1 LVNRDKVICTAF
13 TASSSITRWAI
24 NILLTRSQVSRSGD
38 RHLQQLHTFMSSTAP
53 SNPSTRLGKRKRQE
67 SYDELV
73 IKFESLR
80 DKYNAVVPIYNSL
93 RRQVEQAQLDYQT
106 LNVRYQELLRR
117 NNTLLSINWH
127 SDISL
132 NNQDFEDDRRCK

>member
-1 LVNRDKVICTAF
+1 
-13 TASSSITRWAI
+13 
-24 NILLTRSQVSRSGD
+24 
-38 RHLQQLHTFMSSTAP
+38 MSSTSP
-53 SNPSTRLGKRKRQE
+53 SNPPTRLGKRKRQE

-80 DKYNAVVPIYNSL
+80 DKYNAVVPVYNSL

-106 LNVRYQELLRR
+106 LEARYQELLRR
-117 NNTLLSINWH
+117 NNTLLSIDWH

-132 NNQDFEDDRRCK
+132 KNQDFEDDRRC